1 LRKIKR
7 QHKRRQK
14 IKLDAAHQ
22 LGIRI
27 FFSYGPGLAFQG
39 FGFNLQGYAL
49 KVVFSRP
56 KLFVNLG

>member
-1 LRKIKR
+1 M
-7 QHKRRQK
+7 
-14 IKLDAAHQ
+14 
-22 LGIRI
+22 
-27 FFSYGPGLAFQG
+27 FFSYGLGLAFQG